1 MGLGPVAARQGAG
14 KLSNIEN
21 MRLLGRLVLGCIL
34 GLFALGEARA
44 QPPRPPRS
52 SVDSLQALLAQ
63 ARTDSSRVELF
74 YLLSDQL
81 WASDT
86 EAAAVY
92 ARRSLALARR
102 TGNRRGEGAALNRLG
117 AALRESNLSQA
128 LQLFQ
133 ESLRIGEELKD
144 LGLQAQNLRS
154 IGIIYVYLREQQLG
168 LSYYF
173 RALRLDRLIRDQR
186 REVVELSNIGL
197 AYDLYGQVDSAA
209 YYQNQAYAL
218 ARQQGSLTNY
228 ILYGLGNVARQRGQ
242 VAQARAY
249 YRHSLAESRQRG
261 HLRSLNFS
269 YLGLA
274 ALHQQLGQPDSAI
287 YYARLGTQAARQN
300 GFLRGVL
307 NGSLILTHEFAQRQQ
322 ADSAFRYQTLLV
334 AMKDTLFGQEK
345 VMRLQNVNYQERLR
359 AQQAAAAQRVL
370 KTRYQTYALLAGV
383 GGLLLVLAL
392 LVRHDRQ
399 QQRTNAALQASLA
412 ELREAQLMLVQ
423 REKMAFLGEMTAG
436 VAHELQNPL
445 GFVKQ
450 FAAVSANLID
460 EISGAQRL
468 ARDEYLERD
477 LFEGLKE
484 NLREISQHGQ
494 RATAIIRGML
504 DHARTGQTPHES
516 ADLNE
521 LARQNLALAYEGV
534 RHQLP
539 GFEATL
545 VTATLDPH
553 LPPLPVVAADLGRV
567 LLNLCT
573 NALYAV
579 RQRQPTAPANY
590 APTVE
595 IGSRA
600 LPGGGAELW
609 VRDNGGGIPAEV
621 QARIFEPFFTTKP
634 SGEGTGLGLSLSHDI
649 IVSGHGGTL
658 RVESVVGEGSRFVV
672 ELPVG

>member
-1 MGLGPVAARQGAG
+1 MGG
-14 KLSNIEN
+14 
-21 MRLLGRLVLGCIL
+21 IL
-34 GLFALGEARA
+34 GLLAPAETRA
-44 QPPRPPRS
+44 QPVRS

-63 ARTDSSRVELF
+63 SRTDSSRVELL
-74 YLLSDQL
+74 YMLSDQL

-86 EAAAVY
+86 DAAARY

-117 AALRESNLSQA
+117 AALRESNLSRA

-133 ESLRIGEELKD
+133 ESLHIGEEIND

-173 RALRLDRLIRDQR
+173 RALRLDRRSADQR

-209 YYQNQAYAL
+209 HYQNQAYAL
-218 ARQQGSLTNY
+218 ARQQGSPTNY

-249 YRHSLAESRQRG
+249 YRRSLAESRRRG

-274 ALHQQLGQPDSAI
+274 ALHQQFGQPDSTI

-307 NGSLILTHEFAQRQQ
+307 NGSVILTREFAQQQ
-322 ADSAFRYQTLLV
+322 RSDSAFRYQTLLV

-359 AQQAAAAQRVL
+359 AQQAATAQRVL
-370 KTRYQTYALLAGV
+370 ETRYQLLLLLAV
-383 GGLLLVLAL
+383 VAGLGLALVLVL
-392 LVRHDRQ
+392 RYQRR

-412 ELREAQLMLVQ
+412 NLKEAQLMLVQ

-436 VAHELQNPL
+436 VAHDLQNPL
-445 GFVKQ
+445 SFVKQ
-450 FAAVSANLID
+450 FAAVSANLVD

-468 ARDEYLERD
+468 ARDEQLEQN

-484 NLREISQHGQ
+484 NLLEISQHGQ
-494 RATAIIRGML
+494 RATAIIKGML
-504 DHARTGQTPHES
+504 EHARTGQALREPT
-516 ADLNE
+516 DLNE
-521 LARQNLALAYEGV
+521 LARQQLALAYEGI
-534 RHQLP
+534 RHQFPDL
-539 GFEATL
+539 
-545 VTATLDPH
+545 TAVLSTAALDPQ
-553 LPPLPVVAADLGRV
+553 LPPLPVAATDVGRV

-579 RQRQPTAPANY
+579 RQYQPTAPAGY
-590 APTVE
+590 VPTVE
-595 IGSRA
+595 IGSRP

-609 VRDNGGGIPAEV
+609 VRDNGGGMAPEV
-621 QARIFEPFFTTKP
+621 QARIFDPFFTTKP
-634 SGEGTGLGLSLSHDI
+634 TGEGTGLGLSLSHDV
-649 IVSGHGGTL
+649 IVNGHGGTL
-658 RVESVVGEGSRFVV
+658 RVEWAVGQGTRFVV
-672 ELPVG
+672 TLPAALAN

>member
-1 MGLGPVAARQGAG
+1 MWGVW
-14 KLSNIEN
+14 
-21 MRLLGRLVLGCIL
+21 LLGVVS
-34 GLFALGEARA
+34 AAA
-44 QPPRPPRS
+44 QPSPHRS
-52 SVDSLQALLAQ
+52 SVDSLQQLLRQ
-63 ARTDSSRVELF
+63 TRTDSSRVDLL
-74 YLLSDQL
+74 YLLSDQF

-86 EAAAVY
+86 DSAAVY

-117 AALRESNLSQA
+117 AALRESNLSRA

-133 ESLRIGEELKD
+133 ESLRLAEKIND
-144 LGLQAQNLRS
+144 SGLQAQNLRS
-154 IGIIYVYLREQQLG
+154 IGIIYVYLRERKLG
-168 LSYYF
+168 LAYYF
-173 RALRLDRLIRDQR
+173 QALRLDRRIHDRR

-197 AYDLYGQVDSAA
+197 AYDLYGEVDSAA
-209 YYQNQAYAL
+209 YYQDQAYAL
-218 ARQQGSLTNY
+218 AQQQGSFTNY
-228 ILYGLGNVARQRGQ
+228 ILYGLGNVARRRGQ

-249 YRHSLAESRQRG
+249 YRRSLAESRRRG

-287 YYARLGTQAARQN
+287 YYARLGVQAARQN

-307 NGSLILTHEFAQRQQ
+307 NGSLILTHEFAQRGQS
-322 ADSAFRYQTLLV
+322 DSAFHYQTLLV

-345 VMRLQNVNYQERLR
+345 VMRLQNVDYQERLR
-359 AQQAAAAQRVL
+359 AQQAAAAQQAL
-370 KTRYQTYALLAGV
+370 KVRYQTYGLLAGV

-392 LVRHDRQ
+392 LVRHNRQ

-412 ELREAQLMLVQ
+412 ELKEAQLMLVQ

-450 FAAVSANLID
+450 FAAVSTNLIN
-460 EISGAQRL
+460 EISGAQQL
-468 ARDEYLERD
+468 ARDERLEHD

-494 RATAIIRGML
+494 RATAIIKGML
-504 DHARTGQTPHES
+504 EHARTGPAVREPT
-516 ADLNE
+516 DLNA
-521 LARQNLALAYEGV
+521 LFHNNLNLAYEGV
-534 RHQLP
+534 RQQFP
-539 GFEATL
+539 DF
-545 VTATLDPH
+545 TATLNQALAPD

-579 RQRQPTAPANY
+579 RQRRLTAPAGY
-590 APTVE
+590 VPIVE
-595 IGSRA
+595 IGSRR
-600 LPGGGAELW
+600 LPNGGAELW
-609 VRDNGGGIPAEV
+609 VQDNGTGIPAAV
-621 QARIFEPFFTTKP
+621 RARIFEPFFTTKP
-634 SGEGTGLGLSLSHDI
+634 TGEGTGLGLSLSHDI
-649 IVSGHGGTL
+649 VVNGHYGTL
-658 RVESVVGEGSRFVV
+658 RVESEEGAGTRFVLM
-672 ELPVG
+672 LPAG

>member
-1 MGLGPVAARQGAG
+1 MMVC
-14 KLSNIEN
+14 
-21 MRLLGRLVLGCIL
+21 VLGL
-34 GLFALGEARA
+34 LALPEARA
-44 QPPRPPRS
+44 QRPQPARS
-52 SVDSLQALLAQ
+52 GADSLQVLLAH
-63 ARTDSSRVELF
+63 ARTDSSRVKLL

-133 ESLRIGEELKD
+133 ESLRLGEKIND

-154 IGIIYVYLREQQLG
+154 IGIIYVYLREKQLG

-173 RALRLDRLIRDQR
+173 RALRLDRRIHDRR

-218 ARQQGSLTNY
+218 ARQQGSPTNY

-242 VAQARAY
+242 VAQARTY
-249 YRHSLAESRQRG
+249 YRRSLAESRQRG

-274 ALHQQLGQPDSAI
+274 ALHQQLGQSDSAI

-307 NGSLILTHEFAQRQQ
+307 NGSLMLTREFGQQ
-322 ADSAFRYQTLLV
+322 GRYDSAFRYQTLLV

-345 VMRLQNVNYQERLR
+345 VMRLQNLTYQERLR
-359 AQQAAAAQRVL
+359 TQQAATAQRVL
-370 KTRYQTYALLAGV
+370 KTRYQTYGWLAGV
-383 GGLLLVLAL
+383 GGLLLVLGL
-392 LVRHDRQ
+392 FVRHDRQ

-450 FAAVSANLID
+450 FATVSANLID

-468 ARDEYLERD
+468 ARDEHLEHD
-477 LFEGLKE
+477 IFEGLKE

-494 RATAIIRGML
+494 RATAIIKGML
-504 DHARTGQTPHES
+504 EHARTGQAPRAPT
-516 ADLNE
+516 DLNE
-521 LARQNLALAYEGV
+521 LARTNLHLAYEAV
-534 RHQLP
+534 RHQFP
-539 GFEATL
+539 EF
-545 VTATLDPH
+545 TATLQQTLAPG
-553 LPPLPVVAADLGRV
+553 LPELPVVATDLGRV

-579 RQRQPTAPANY
+579 RQRQLTVPTGYVPM
-590 APTVE
+590 VE
-595 IGSRA
+595 IGSRP

-609 VRDNGGGIPAEV
+609 VQDNGTGIPAAV
-621 QARIFEPFFTTKP
+621 RARIFEPFFTTKP
-634 SGEGTGLGLSLSHDI
+634 TGEGTGLGLSLSHDI
-649 IVSGHGGTL
+649 VVNGHGGTL
-658 RVESVVGEGSRFVV
+658 RVESEEGAGTRFVLT
-672 ELPVG
+672 LPA